1 MIFEEVCILR
11 NRIRCYKS
19 YFWKATENV
28 SSCQTVQPPH
38 FFWTLTP
45 ERYCLKSWSSVH
57 ELWRVRGGKV
67 SERINLNK
75 PQRHFREI
83 STFHRAYAEISSLK
97 TNEDVSHYTY
107 SHKSDA
113 LFLILM
119 HRSNTRKWDLHCSFP
134 LSGKEAFWPLKD
146 SSLVLSED
154 TETGVGCSLLWS
166 TNLL

>member
-11 NRIRCYKS
+11 NCYKS

-38 FFWTLTP
+38 FLWTLP
-45 ERYCLKSWSSVH
+45 YCLKSWSSVH
-57 ELWRVRGGKV
+57 ELWRLRGGKV

-83 STFHRAYAEISSLK
+83 FTFHRAYAEISSLK

-107 SHKSDA
+107 AHKSDA

-119 HRSNTRKWDLHCSFP
+119 HRSNTRKWDVHSSFP
-134 LSGKEAFWPLKD
+134 LSGRRLLASKGQFSCSVWRYWDWSWMLSVMKHKPPLKPD
-146 SSLVLSED
+146 II
-154 TETGVGCSLLWS
+154 
-166 TNLL
+166 